1 MKSREEIRF
10 LTLLAKTQDK
20 TSKLKKLPA
29 NPDENNE
36 IDEDSCADEWRLP
49 KFVET
54 LDEWLQSLERHPQG
68 PSKDVFV
75 EYKAKVDFLKKILES
90 RAQSQ
95 NESRNPKKT
104 QINDVPDIAG
114 GMRRRS
120 LRSLSPPTVS
130 EIINPMPNI
139 PHGPATTGDAVTT
152 EIHQKTIES
161 LNDRNR
167 AALFGGPDDDA
178 TKLRKRNLPDNDS
191 NDLEYLMKAHHQ
203 AQEQVAE
210 DMLSLTKTL
219 KEQSLAAKDVIQ
231 KDTAVIEKAAENADK
246 NTERLK
252 KEADRLEEHTKSS
265 CRCWIWMLLGIVIMT
280 FVSMVWVMKFFRKR
294 KDY

>member
-29 NPDENNE
+29 NSDEIQESN
-36 IDEDSCADEWRLP
+36 EDSGADEWRLP

-68 PSKDVFV
+68 PSKEVLV
-75 EYKAKVDFLKKILES
+75 EYKAKVDFLKKVLES
-90 RAQSQ
+90 RALSQ

-104 QINDVPDIAG
+104 QNGDSVDIAG
-114 GMRRRS
+114 GSRRRS
-120 LRSLSPPTVS
+120 LRSLSPPNVS

-139 PHGPATTGDAVTT
+139 PHGPTTTGDAVTT
-152 EIHQKTIES
+152 EIHQKTMES

-167 AALFGGPDDDA
+167 AALFGGADDNA

-210 DMLSLTKTL
+210 EMLSLTKTL
-219 KEQSLAAKDVIQ
+219 KEQSLAAKDVIL
-231 KDTAVIEKAAENADK
+231 KDTAVIEKTAEMADK

-252 KEADRLEEHTKSS
+252 KEADRLGEHTKSS
-265 CRCWIWMLLGIVIMT
+265 CRCWIWSLLGIVIMT

>member
-10 LTLLAKTQDK
+10 LTLLTKTQDK

-29 NPDENNE
+29 NSDEIHESN
-36 IDEDSCADEWRLP
+36 EDSCADEWRLP

-68 PSKDVFV
+68 PSKEVLV
-75 EYKAKVDFLKKILES
+75 EYKAKVDFLKKVLES
-90 RAQSQ
+90 RALSQ

-104 QINDVPDIAG
+104 QNGDSVDIAG
-114 GMRRRS
+114 GSRRRS
-120 LRSLSPPTVS
+120 LRSLSPPNVS

-139 PHGPATTGDAVTT
+139 PHGPTTTGDAVTT
-152 EIHQKTIES
+152 EIHQKTMES

-167 AALFGGPDDDA
+167 AALFGGADDNA

-210 DMLSLTKTL
+210 EMLSLTKTL
-219 KEQSLAAKDVIQ
+219 KEQSLAAKNVIL
-231 KDTAVIEKAAENADK
+231 KDTAVIEKTAEMADK

-265 CRCWIWMLLGIVIMT
+265 CRCWIWSLLGIVIMT
-280 FVSMVWVMKFFRKR
+280 FVSMVWVMKLFRKR